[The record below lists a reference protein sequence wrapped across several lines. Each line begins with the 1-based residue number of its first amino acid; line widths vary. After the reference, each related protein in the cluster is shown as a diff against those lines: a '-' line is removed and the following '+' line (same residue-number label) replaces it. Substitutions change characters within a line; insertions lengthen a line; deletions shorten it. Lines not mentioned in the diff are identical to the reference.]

1 MLICFSHS
9 LSTASEGSDAMDEQ
23 VSFWLNRF
31 IDAPDELFE
40 TGQELIRQGQQNGNC
55 NEQIIGYTLTLEAFN
70 TSRDSIHFTQIDTI
84 NCPLIG
90 QRACRAKAFRH
101 YGDGEYTESRRW
113 YEKAHTYATNKKDLA
128 SLRQSIG
135 ITYYMQ
141 YDLENALLWLTKS
154 AEFGIE
160 FLTSISLSNMSNVCY
175 VQGKYHDCL
184 KWSELAEERLIQEF
198 QAGTVAKELPLRMDM
213 ILINEV
219 FAYIAIGD
227 AENAETAFR
236 RMQLEEAFPML
247 GAEYFHGALQL
258 AWLIN
263 DPYPINKHEDF
274 FSRELMSDSIAA
286 VERFGPALC
295 LIDPWKSQWNRQSKP
310 HPSSKRQTPWAAL
323 RKMPQHQLPVL
334 EAVSTTVE
342 AEPAYFQ
349 KALPWTA
356 ISTLLI
362 WGVLIW
368 RWRTNQR
375 LKAPPNRTLH
385 ENIRL
390 LRKAILNLE
399 TINTDDAMNS
409 LYALAETTRM
419 NHNEPIPSNL
429 SDREVDVLLDA
440 VKGERPKS
448 TADRLGLSV
457 KTVYM
462 LRTELRNKIGLEP
475 GANLEDWAE
484 RIKSSHDAHG

>member
-1 MLICFSHS
+1 
-9 LSTASEGSDAMDEQ
+9 
-23 VSFWLNRF
+23 
-31 IDAPDELFE
+31 
-40 TGQELIRQGQQNGNC
+40 
-55 NEQIIGYTLTLEAFN
+55 
-70 TSRDSIHFTQIDTI
+70 
-84 NCPLIG
+84 
-90 QRACRAKAFRH
+90 
-101 YGDGEYTESRRW
+101 
-113 YEKAHTYATNKKDLA
+113 
-128 SLRQSIG
+128 
-135 ITYYMQ
+135 
-141 YDLENALLWLTKS
+141 
-154 AEFGIE
+154 
-160 FLTSISLSNMSNVCY
+160 
-175 VQGKYHDCL
+175 
-184 KWSELAEERLIQEF
+184 
-198 QAGTVAKELPLRMDM
+198 
-213 ILINEV
+213 
-219 FAYIAIGD
+219 
-227 AENAETAFR
+227 
-236 RMQLEEAFPML
+236 
-247 GAEYFHGALQL
+247 
-258 AWLIN
+258 
-263 DPYPINKHEDF
+263 
-274 FSRELMSDSIAA
+274 
-286 VERFGPALC
+286 
-295 LIDPWKSQWNRQSKP
+295 
-310 HPSSKRQTPWAAL
+310 
-323 RKMPQHQLPVL
+323 MPQHKLPVL
-334 EAVSTTVE
+334 EAVSTTEE

-462 LRTELRNKIGLEP
+462 LRTELRNKIGLKS